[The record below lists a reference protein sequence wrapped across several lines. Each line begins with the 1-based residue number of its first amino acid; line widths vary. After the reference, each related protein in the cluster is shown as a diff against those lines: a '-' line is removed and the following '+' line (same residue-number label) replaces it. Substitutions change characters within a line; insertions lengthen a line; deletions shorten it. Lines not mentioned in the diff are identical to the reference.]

1 MSDDTCMV
9 RRPSTERHRQARRH
23 RCTDVDDG
31 GGAAERQSIQLPD
44 RHYART
50 VLSDHLLRPAV
61 MSVEALSARLAAL
74 QHRVSELEGSNSAGE
89 ELYHDRFESRPP
101 PKSHTTDLVACQ
113 RDSMLRTLTTT
124 VVACEQKPKA
134 AAAGAKKKKK
144 GSVEKQVDLWLVQ
157 LEDTV
162 LFPEGGGQPAD
173 TGTLAIAG
181 AESAPVRVSHVY
193 RTPDGV
199 VLHEA
204 SSPLSVGASVVVT
217 LDWERRFDHMQ
228 CHSAQHLISALALR
242 SGSISPGRPEH
253 KIKTHSWE
261 LGSSSVVVE
270 LEVDSTTPEGAAA
283 INEIEEVRSISRGT
297 RYKKIR
303 AYAA

>member
-1 MSDDTCMV
+1 
-9 RRPSTERHRQARRH
+9 
-23 RCTDVDDG
+23 
-31 GGAAERQSIQLPD
+31 
-44 RHYART
+44 
-50 VLSDHLLRPAV
+50 

-74 QHRVSELEGSNSAGE
+74 QQRVSKLEGSKSADDAGS

-113 RDSMLRTLTTT
+113 RDSMLRTLVTT

-134 AAAGAKKKKK
+134 DAAGAKKKKK
-144 GSVEKQVDLWLVQ
+144 GSAEKQVDLWLVQ

-173 TGTLAIAG
+173 TGTLAITG
-181 AESAPVRVSHVY
+181 ADSAPVRVSHVY

-199 VLHEA
+199 VLHEV
-204 SSPLSVGASVVVT
+204 SSPIAVGASVMVT

-283 INEIEEVRSISRGT
+283 INEIEEVRDIPCGATQRLL
-297 RYKKIR
+297 
-303 AYAA
+303 A